1 MHEKSNEAAAT
12 GRLRATALGAL
23 AVLTGSLLTWPAHA
37 QSLPVTSDQ
46 RATAQQVASRGVP
59 LAELSS
65 TAPDTYVVKRGD
77 TLWGISGMYLQR
89 AWRWPELWGM
99 NLQSIPNPHL
109 IFPGQT
115 LYLEK
120 IDGYARLRTTR
131 AGSASPTE
139 TVRVSPRT
147 RSDSLAGT
155 ALPTLQPHLIEP
167 FLVEPLVVDELTLTQ
182 APRLVATT
190 DERVLMASGDRAY
203 ALGPPGNPL
212 VLAPGVP
219 RQYRVFRNAIP
230 MKDPASGE
238 ILGYEAQYVGRAELV
253 RSQATEE
260 TPDGKGGAT
269 VEIVPATVDLTGA
282 KEEVRAGDRLL
293 PAPSRGYTSYTPRAP
308 QTPVDARVV
317 SIYGGAAVHYAAQ
330 NQVVAINKGTLDGI
344 EAGHVLTVLTKG
356 ERVKDPTD
364 GKRTMI
370 KLPSENNGVA
380 MVFRSFDR
388 VSYALILQVQEGVRV
403 GDRMVNPQ

>member
-1 MHEKSNEAAAT
+1 M
-12 GRLRATALGAL
+12 
-23 AVLTGSLLTWPAHA
+23 LTGSLLTLPAHA
-37 QSLPVTSDQ
+37 QNYPITSDQ
-46 RATAQQVASRGVP
+46 RTTAQQVASRGVP

-120 IDGYARLRTTR
+120 IDGYARLRTTP
-131 AGSASPTE
+131 AGGASPTE

-167 FLVEPLVVDELTLTQ
+167 FLVEPLVVDELTLSQ

-190 DERVLMASGDRAY
+190 EERVLMASGDRAY
-203 ALGPPGNPL
+203 ALGPQGSPL

-219 RQYRVFRNAIP
+219 RQYRVFRNAVA
-230 MKDPASGE
+230 MKDPTSGE

-269 VEIVPATVDLTGA
+269 VEIVPATVDLTGG
-282 KEEVRAGDRLL
+282 KEEMRAGDRLL
-293 PAPSRGYTSYTPRAP
+293 PAPARGYTSYAPRAP
-308 QTPVDARVV
+308 QIPVDASVV

-330 NQVVAINKGTLDGI
+330 NQVVAINKGARDGI

-356 ERVKDPTD
+356 ARVKDLTD

-380 MVFRSFDR
+380 MVFRTFDR

-403 GDRMVNPQ
+403 GDHMVNPQ